1 MQHYA
6 IIDFDFILEFK
17 MVTVKWCLNQSK
29 VKAGYEELEY
39 QEHKYEVLY
48 NYLKNEIISGSFHYG
63 DRILSESELAKKFS
77 LSRFTVRRAIEILTN
92 EGFLEKRHGSGTY
105 VKALDPNQNRT
116 GVIGIITT
124 YLDDYIFPSIIRGI
138 ETILTQHKYT
148 LNLAITENK
157 VEKET
162 ACLRSMLNQNVEGL
176 IIEGTKSALVN
187 PNIGL
192 LEIFK
197 KRGIPVVFING
208 NYIDYDSSYV
218 LMDDEKSGEMVAS
231 YLIGHGHRRI
241 GGIFKSDDIQGL
253 RRYRGME
260 KAMRSKNIPVDENSI
275 LWYTTEGINNIF
287 TKEYDRL
294 FLRRFKNYSAL
305 ICYNDQIAVNSIY
318 TFERNGI
325 RIPGDISIVGF
336 DNSDLCEA
344 SPVKL
349 TSVTHARDKMGEE
362 AADILLRLLAK
373 GSHAELPVKTFL
385 NSTIIERNS
394 VKSIK
399 TI

>member
-1 MQHYA
+1 MEN
-6 IIDFDFILEFK
+6 L
-17 MVTVKWCLNQSK
+17 
-29 VKAGYEELEY
+29 
-39 QEHKYEVLY
+39 EHKYEILY
-48 NYLKNEIISGSFHYG
+48 HYLKNEIIKGSFHYG
-63 DRILSESELAKKFS
+63 DRIPSESDLAVKFT

-105 VKALDPNQNRT
+105 VKAMNPHQNRS

-138 ETILTQHKYT
+138 ETVLTQHKYT

-157 VEKET
+157 VEKEN
-162 ACLRSMLNQNVEGL
+162 ACLRAMLNQNVEGL

-192 LEIFK
+192 LEIF
-197 KRGIPVVFING
+197 RSRNIPVVFIDS

-218 LMDDEKSGEMVAS
+218 LMDDEKSGKMVAE
-231 YLIGHGHRRI
+231 YLINHGHKKI

-260 KAMRSKNIPVDENSI
+260 KVMQSRNLPVDENAI
-275 LWYTTEGINNIF
+275 LWYTTEDVKNIF
-287 TKEYDRL
+287 TEDYDRL
-294 FLRRFKNYSAL
+294 FLRRFKNCTAL

-318 TFERNGI
+318 TLERNGI
-325 RIPGDISIVGF
+325 HIPDDMSIVGF
-336 DNSDLCEA
+336 DNSDLCEV

-349 TSVTHARDKMGEE
+349 TSVTHARDKMGEQ
-362 AADILLRLLAK
+362 AANALLKLLAK
-373 GSHAELPVKTFL
+373 GSRSELPIKNFL
-385 NSTIIERNS
+385 ASTIVERNS
-394 VKSIK
+394 VKTIK
-399 TI
+399 TE